1 MALHD
6 LESILMQHG
15 SVHLLDLLLFL
26 VEHALVVVNIIL
38 NLCLMQLV
46 LDGHGVLV
54 RTHFVQQVSIL

>member
-6 LESILMQHG
+6 LQSVLMQHC

-26 VEHALVVVNIIL
+26 MKHPLVEMNVLL

-46 LDGHGVLV
+46 FDGHGVLV
-54 RTHFVQQVSIL
+54 RTHFVQQVAIL